1 MSIERVF
8 KDGRLQIIKKDE
20 TSELKQKLNNLQV
33 ENLSLKSSIADMYE
47 QNSNDKTQLQSAI
60 ADIYESIGGI
70 K

>member
-8 KDGRLQIIKKDE
+8 KDGKLQIIKKDE
-20 TSELKQKLNNLQV
+20 IAELKQKLNNLHV
-33 ENLSLKSSIADMYE
+33 ENLSLKGSIADMYE

-60 ADIYESIGGI
+60 ADIYESMGGV